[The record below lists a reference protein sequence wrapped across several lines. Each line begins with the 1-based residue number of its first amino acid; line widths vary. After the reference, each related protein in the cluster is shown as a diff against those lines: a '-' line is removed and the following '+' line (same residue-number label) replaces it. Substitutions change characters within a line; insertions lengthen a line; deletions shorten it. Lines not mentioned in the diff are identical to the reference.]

1 MPLGCPIQDGDNN
14 DCREDAVGVKRGLKS
29 LCEAKPLSKWT
40 FRLFVRRFYWIRV
53 ELRALDRIPE
63 FFNSITWHRWG
74 REVEDEV
81 RREEG
86 PGKLLG
92 YPRTCVCSNIRCRS
106 RCTRWKRLLNLRRR
120 KTKGKHTSRGLNWVH
135 ALDGHD
141 KSISYQ
147 NSTLPIA
154 VYGCIDTCSRKM
166 LRAKVWVYL
175 LKARTIASKLWL
187 DKGSETGVMALMH
200 SFLRQHHGDM
210 DPVKTV
216 MCGPSTSNQVCALF
230 YVMQCFSCTK
240 LLEF

>member
-1 MPLGCPIQDGDNN
+1 MKQNLCRNELLDFLSGDFI
-14 DCREDAVGVKRGLKS
+14 EYA
-29 LCEAKPLSKWT
+29 W
-40 FRLFVRRFYWIRV
+40 
-53 ELRALDRIPE
+53 RALDRIPE

-92 YPRTCVCSNIRCRS
+92 YRRTCVCSNIRCRS

-120 KTKGKHTSRGLNWVH
+120 KTKGNYTSRGLNWVH

-187 DKGSETGVMALMH
+187 DKGSETGVMA
-200 SFLRQHHGDM
+200 
-210 DPVKTV
+210 
-216 MCGPSTSNQVCALF
+216 
-230 YVMQCFSCTK
+230 
-240 LLEF
+240 

>member
-14 DCREDAVGVKRGLKS
+14 DCREDATGVKRGLKS

-40 FRLFVRRFYWIRV
+40 FRLFVKRFYWIRV
-53 ELRALDRIPE
+53 ELRALDRIPD
-63 FFNSITWHRWG
+63 FFNSNDTV
-74 REVEDEV
+74 EVEDEV

-92 YPRTCVCSNIRCRS
+92 YRRTCVCSNIRCRS
-106 RCTRWKRLLNLRRR
+106 RSTRWKRLLNLRRR
-120 KTKGKHTSRGLNWVH
+120 KTKGNYTSRGLNWVH

-216 MCGPSTSNQVCALF
+216 MYGPSTSNQVCVLF

>member
-1 MPLGCPIQDGDNN
+1 MSRDFS
-14 DCREDAVGVKRGLKS
+14 EDAWS
-29 LCEAKPLSKWT
+29 
-40 FRLFVRRFYWIRV
+40 
-53 ELRALDRIPE
+53 LRALDRRLE
-63 FFNSITWHRWG
+63 FFDGITTYTCTVSSTWLTG
-74 REVEDEV
+74 V
-81 RREEG
+81 RGELEG

-92 YPRTCVCSNIRCRS
+92 YRRTCVCSNIRCRS

-120 KTKGKHTSRGLNWVH
+120 KTKGNYTSRGLNWVH

-187 DKGSETGVMALMH
+187 DKGSETGVMA
-200 SFLRQHHGDM
+200 
-210 DPVKTV
+210 
-216 MCGPSTSNQVCALF
+216 
-230 YVMQCFSCTK
+230 
-240 LLEF
+240 

>member
-14 DCREDAVGVKRGLKS
+14 DCREDATGVKRGLKS

-40 FRLFVRRFYWIRV
+40 FRLFVKRFYWIRV
-53 ELRALDRIPE
+53 ELRALDRIPD
-63 FFNSITWHRWG
+63 FFNSNDTV
-74 REVEDEV
+74 EVEDEV

-92 YPRTCVCSNIRCRS
+92 YRRTCVCSNIRCRS
-106 RCTRWKRLLNLRRR
+106 RCTRWKRLLILRRR
-120 KTKGKHTSRGLNWVH
+120 KTKGNFTSRGPNWVH

-154 VYGCIDTCSRKM
+154 VYGCIDTCSRKV

-200 SFLRQHHGDM
+200 SFLRRHHGDM
-210 DPVKTV
+210 DLVKTV
-216 MCGPSTSNQVCALF
+216 MYGPSTSNQVCVLF